1 MAVELHRSIHQH
13 PGPWLRAEVL
23 AHYGMTVT
31 AAADHLKVTRPALS
45 NLLNGKAALSLD
57 MAIRFEKA
65 FGVSAAT
72 LLRMQANYDLA
83 HADEL
88 ANAIEVERVPEPA

>member
-1 MAVELHRSIHQH
+1 MAVKLHPSIYQH

-23 AHYGMTVT
+23 DHYRMNIS
-31 AAADHLKVTRPALS
+31 AAADHLKVTRVAMS
-45 NLLNGKAALSLD
+45 NLVNGKASLSLD

-83 HADEL
+83 NADSVRK
-88 ANAIEVERVPEPA
+88 AIKVERLLEPA

>member
-1 MAVELHRSIHQH
+1 MAVKPHRSFYQH

-23 AHYGMTVT
+23 EHYHMNVKGT
-31 AAADHLKVTRPALS
+31 AEHLGVSRIALS
-45 NLLNGKAALSLD
+45 NLLNGKASLSLD

-83 HADEL
+83 NADDV
-88 ANAIEVERVPEPA
+88 ASAINVERVPEPA